1 MGAWGK
7 IEDFDLSSSLTPP
20 GSGLRARSGVCGS
33 CPNCVPLPSP
43 PAPRDTRGCA
53 GAQRRGLDCSL
64 FSPAGVGRKAAPGA
78 QLGHSNFADVQ
89 GRFLWGAWLGLR
101 WGVGGVRSERIQE
114 PGKEGQRLEPRAINH
129 GFARGADGLASSVGP
144 KWGKLGAWRRGV
156 ARPRPAAPWQE
167 RPLEEGMA
175 RRLPPEQQDEP
186 PSEDEIKMLG
196 TEGKFLQERSVRL
209 CGDPKAGETESGG
222 STAASGG
229 AITVLLSVAIG
240 PALCCAPEAP
250 APSPAHCPCGSGR
263 CLPTQHCGA
272 GGAGRRRGDPDLAL
286 SWEEP
291 CRAQAQSP
299 GGA

>member
-1 MGAWGK
+1 M
-7 IEDFDLSSSLTPP
+7 
-20 GSGLRARSGVCGS
+20 
-33 CPNCVPLPSP
+33 
-43 PAPRDTRGCA
+43 
-53 GAQRRGLDCSL
+53 
-64 FSPAGVGRKAAPGA
+64 
-78 QLGHSNFADVQ
+78 
-89 GRFLWGAWLGLR
+89 
-101 WGVGGVRSERIQE
+101 SERIQE

-196 TEGKFLQERSVRL
+196 TEGKFLRERSVRL

-222 STAASGG
+222 SAAASGG
-229 AITVLLSVAIG
+229 AITVLLSVAVG

-299 GGA
+299 GGAYTTAQNCPPPPAPSLLANASSGLRLALSEHHSATRLIHIFPPFPFKLKKKKLRG